1 MLRFRNTLS
10 GEVEQFVPLE
20 EGRVRIYACG
30 PTVYNF
36 AHIGNFRT
44 FVFYDIVHRYMKYR
58 GYDVTLVMNLTDVD
72 DKTIK
77 GALER
82 GMSLDDFT
90 ARYIEA
96 FLEDLD
102 ALNIEMPAVM
112 PRATEHIEEMVA
124 LVEALER
131 GGYAYRAD
139 DSVYYRVSAFDGYGK
154 LSGAKV
160 AGNVAGAGGRVDAAE
175 YEKADARDFVLWKAP
190 KLEDEPSWDT
200 RVGVGRPGWHLEC
213 SAMSMKYLG
222 ETFDMH
228 LGGTDLVFPHH
239 ENEIAQSEAATGKP
253 FVRYWLHSEFL
264 NVDNEKMAKSTGNIY
279 TLRDLL
285 AEGFQPMAIRYLLLS
300 APYRTQLNF
309 TFDGLKAAV
318 ASLDR
323 LRNFRRR
330 LVEAQTAEG
339 GEGEGAA
346 AARRALEAFEA
357 AMDDDL
363 NTSGG
368 LAAVFNLVSDVNPLI
383 DAKRITESD
392 RAAIVSALERVDSVL
407 GVLSAHEDDA
417 IPEEVLSLVE
427 QRTAARLDR
436 DFKRADELRE
446 AVTALGYVIEDSP
459 EGPKVRRK

>member
-10 GEVEQFVPLE
+10 GEVEQFVPFD

-58 GYDVTLVMNLTDVD
+58 GYDVTLVLNLTDVD

-77 GALER
+77 GAHER

-90 ARYIEA
+90 AQYIDA
-96 FLEDLD
+96 FLADLET
-102 ALNIEMPAVM
+102 LNIETPTVM

-139 DSVYYRVSAFDGYGK
+139 GSVYYRVAAFDGYGK

-264 NVDNEKMAKSTGNIY
+264 NVDNEKMAKSTGNIF

-285 AEGFQPMAIRYLLLS
+285 AEGFHPMAIRYLLIS

-309 TFDGLKAAV
+309 TFDGLKAAA

-330 LVEAQTAEG
+330 LVEAQPAEG
-339 GEGEGAA
+339 GEGDGTAA
-346 AARRALEAFEA
+346 ASRAIESFEA

-368 LAAVFNLVSDVNPLI
+368 LAAAFNLVNDVNPLI
-383 DAKRITESD
+383 DAKRISAAD
-392 RAAIVSALERVDSVL
+392 RAAILSALERIDSVF
-407 GVLSAHEDDA
+407 GVLASDEDEAVPD
-417 IPEEVLSLVE
+417 EVLALVE
-427 QRTAARLDR
+427 QRTAARTAR
-436 DFKRADELRE
+436 DFKRADELRD
-446 AVTALGYVIEDSP
+446 AVTALGYVIEDAPDGS
-459 EGPKVRRK
+459 KIRKK